1 MTMDEFSAPLGRH
14 TRPRNRGLR
23 ISASRIAIGAGA
35 LAAVLA
41 TAWAITTDSP
51 LRGRPDAIASAP
63 EVTRAAANAPVTAS
77 GVEQSARQRNN
88 PSDAAPEALAPPSA
102 TAMRTVTI
110 IDGMT
115 GKRREI
121 VLPETSNVIG
131 FDQQMSDPPL
141 PTAAALGASARTP
154 ARSLPVR

>member
-1 MTMDEFSAPLGRH
+1 MTMDEFSAPLGQH

-63 EVTRAAANAPVTAS
+63 EVTAANPPVTAS

-88 PSDAAPEALAPPSA
+88 PSDAAPEALAPPPA
-102 TAMRTVTI
+102 AAMRTVTI

-121 VLPETSNVIG
+121 VIPETSNVIG

-154 ARSLPVR
+154 AQSLPVR

>member
-1 MTMDEFSAPLGRH
+1 MTMDEFSAPLGQH

-23 ISASRIAIGAGA
+23 ISASRVAIGAGA

-63 EVTRAAANAPVTAS
+63 EVTAANAPVTAS

-88 PSDAAPEALAPPSA
+88 PSDAAPEALAPPPA

-121 VLPETSNVIG
+121 VIPETSNVIG

>member
-1 MTMDEFSAPLGRH
+1 MTMDEFSAPLGQH

-23 ISASRIAIGAGA
+23 ISASRVAIGAGA

-63 EVTRAAANAPVTAS
+63 EVTAANAPVTAS

-88 PSDAAPEALAPPSA
+88 PSDAAPEALAPPPA
-102 TAMRTVTI
+102 AAMRTVTI

-121 VLPETSNVIG
+121 VIPETSNVIG

>member
-63 EVTRAAANAPVTAS
+63 EVTAANAPVTAS

-88 PSDAAPEALAPPSA
+88 PSDAAPEALAPPPA

-154 ARSLPVR
+154 ARSLPIR

>member
-1 MTMDEFSAPLGRH
+1 MTMDEFSAPLGHH

-23 ISASRIAIGAGA
+23 ISASRVAIGAGA

-63 EVTRAAANAPVTAS
+63 EVTAANAPVTAS

-88 PSDAAPEALAPPSA
+88 PSDAAPAALAPPPA
-102 TAMRTVTI
+102 AAMRTVTI

-121 VLPETSNVIG
+121 VLPETSSVIG

>member
-1 MTMDEFSAPLGRH
+1 MTMDEFSAPLGQH

-63 EVTRAAANAPVTAS
+63 EVTAANAPVTAS

-88 PSDAAPEALAPPSA
+88 PSDAAPEALAPPPA

-121 VLPETSNVIG
+121 VIPETSNVIG

>member
-1 MTMDEFSAPLGRH
+1 MTIDEFSAPLGQH

-63 EVTRAAANAPVTAS
+63 EVTAANAPVTAS

-88 PSDAAPEALAPPSA
+88 PSDAAPAALAPPPA
-102 TAMRTVTI
+102 AAMRTVTI

>member
-1 MTMDEFSAPLGRH
+1 
-14 TRPRNRGLR
+14 
-23 ISASRIAIGAGA
+23 
-35 LAAVLA
+35 
-41 TAWAITTDSP
+41 
-51 LRGRPDAIASAP
+51 
-63 EVTRAAANAPVTAS
+63 
-77 GVEQSARQRNN
+77 VEQSARQRNN
-88 PSDAAPEALAPPSA
+88 PSDAAPEALAPPPA

>member
-1 MTMDEFSAPLGRH
+1 MTIDEFSAPLGQH
-14 TRPRNRGLR
+14 TRPQNRGLR

-63 EVTRAAANAPVTAS
+63 EVTAANAPVTAS

-88 PSDAAPEALAPPSA
+88 PSDGAPEAFAPPPA
-102 TAMRTVTI
+102 AAMRTVTI

-121 VLPETSNVIG
+121 VIPETSNVIG

-141 PTAAALGASARTP
+141 PTAAALGASARRP

>member
-1 MTMDEFSAPLGRH
+1 MTIDDFSAPLGQH
-14 TRPRNRGLR
+14 TRPQNRGLR

-63 EVTRAAANAPVTAS
+63 EVTAANAPVTAS
-77 GVEQSARQRNN
+77 GVEQSARQRNI
-88 PSDAAPEALAPPSA
+88 PSDAAPEALAPPPA
-102 TAMRTVTI
+102 AAMRTVTI

-121 VLPETSNVIG
+121 VIPETSNVIG

>member
-1 MTMDEFSAPLGRH
+1 MTMDEFSAPLGQH

-23 ISASRIAIGAGA
+23 ISVCRIAIGAGA

-77 GVEQSARQRNN
+77 GVQPSAGQRSN
-88 PSDAAPEALAPPSA
+88 PSDAAP
-102 TAMRTVTI
+102 
-110 IDGMT
+110 
-115 GKRREI
+115 
-121 VLPETSNVIG
+121 
-131 FDQQMSDPPL
+131 
-141 PTAAALGASARTP
+141 
-154 ARSLPVR
+154 

>member
-1 MTMDEFSAPLGRH
+1 MTIDDFSAPLGQH
-14 TRPRNRGLR
+14 TRPQNRGLR

-41 TAWAITTDSP
+41 TAWAITTDIP

-63 EVTRAAANAPVTAS
+63 EVTAANAPATAS

-88 PSDAAPEALAPPSA
+88 PSDAAPEALAPPPA
-102 TAMRTVTI
+102 AAMRTVTI

>member
-63 EVTRAAANAPVTAS
+63 EVTAANAPVTAS

-88 PSDAAPEALAPPSA
+88 PSDAAPEALAPPPA
-102 TAMRTVTI
+102 AAMRTVTI

>member
-1 MTMDEFSAPLGRH
+1 MTMDEFSAPLGQH

-23 ISASRIAIGAGA
+23 ISASRVAIGAGA

-63 EVTRAAANAPVTAS
+63 EVTAANAPVTAS

-88 PSDAAPEALAPPSA
+88 PSDAAPAALAPPPA
-102 TAMRTVTI
+102 AAMRTVTI

>member
-1 MTMDEFSAPLGRH
+1 MTMDEFSAPLGQH

-63 EVTRAAANAPVTAS
+63 EVTAANAPVTAS

-88 PSDAAPEALAPPSA
+88 PSDAAPAALAPPPA
-102 TAMRTVTI
+102 AAMRTVTI

-121 VLPETSNVIG
+121 VLPETSSVIG

-141 PTAAALGASARTP
+141 PTAAALGARARTP

>member
-1 MTMDEFSAPLGRH
+1 MTMDEFSAPLGQH

-23 ISASRIAIGAGA
+23 ISASRVAIGAGA

-63 EVTRAAANAPVTAS
+63 EVTAANAPVTAS

-88 PSDAAPEALAPPSA
+88 PSDAAPEALAPPPA
-102 TAMRTVTI
+102 AAMRTVTI

>member
-1 MTMDEFSAPLGRH
+1 MTIDEFSAPLGQH
-14 TRPRNRGLR
+14 TRPQNRGLR

-63 EVTRAAANAPVTAS
+63 EVTAANAPVTAS

-88 PSDAAPEALAPPSA
+88 PSDAAPEALAPPPA
-102 TAMRTVTI
+102 AAMRTVTI

-121 VLPETSNVIG
+121 VIPETSNVIG

>member
-1 MTMDEFSAPLGRH
+1 MTMDEFSAPLGQH

-63 EVTRAAANAPVTAS
+63 EVTAANAPVTAS

-88 PSDAAPEALAPPSA
+88 PSDAAPEALAPPPA

-121 VLPETSNVIG
+121 VLPETSSVIG

>member
-63 EVTRAAANAPVTAS
+63 EVTAANAPVTAS

-88 PSDAAPEALAPPSA
+88 PSDAAPEALAPPPA
-102 TAMRTVTI
+102 AAMRTVTI

-121 VLPETSNVIG
+121 VIPETSSVIG

>member
-63 EVTRAAANAPVTAS
+63 EVTAANAPVTAS

-88 PSDAAPEALAPPSA
+88 PSDAAPEALAPPPA

>member
-1 MTMDEFSAPLGRH
+1 MTMDEFSAPLGQH

-63 EVTRAAANAPVTAS
+63 EVTAANAPVTAS

-88 PSDAAPEALAPPSA
+88 PSDAAPDALAPPPA
-102 TAMRTVTI
+102 AAMRTVTI

-121 VLPETSNVIG
+121 VIPETSNVIG
-131 FDQQMSDPPL
+131 FDQQISDPPL

>member
-1 MTMDEFSAPLGRH
+1 MTIDEFSAPLGQH
-14 TRPRNRGLR
+14 TRPQNRGLR

-41 TAWAITTDSP
+41 TAWAMTMDSP
-51 LRGRPDAIASAP
+51 LRARPDALASAP
-63 EVTRAAANAPVTAS
+63 EVTAANVPVTAS

-88 PSDAAPEALAPPSA
+88 PSDAAPEALAPPPA
-102 TAMRTVTI
+102 AAMRTVTI
-110 IDGMT
+110 IDGMS

-121 VLPETSNVIG
+121 VIPETSNLIG
-131 FDQQMSDPPL
+131 FDQQLSDPPL

-154 ARSLPVR
+154 ARSLPAR

>member
-23 ISASRIAIGAGA
+23 ISASRVAIGAGA

-63 EVTRAAANAPVTAS
+63 EVTAANAPVTAS

-88 PSDAAPEALAPPSA
+88 PSDAAPEALAPPPA
-102 TAMRTVTI
+102 AAMRTVTI

>member
-1 MTMDEFSAPLGRH
+1 MTMDEFSAPLGQH

-63 EVTRAAANAPVTAS
+63 EVTAANPPVTAS
-77 GVEQSARQRNN
+77 GVEQSARQRNI
-88 PSDAAPEALAPPSA
+88 PSDAAPEALAPPPA
-102 TAMRTVTI
+102 AAMRTVTI

-121 VLPETSNVIG
+121 VIPETSNVIG
-131 FDQQMSDPPL
+131 FDQQISDPPL
-141 PTAAALGASARTP
+141 PTAAALGASALTP
-154 ARSLPVR
+154 ARFLPVR

>member
-1 MTMDEFSAPLGRH
+1 MTMDEFSAPLGQH

-23 ISASRIAIGAGA
+23 ISASRVAIGAGA

-63 EVTRAAANAPVTAS
+63 EVTAANGRVTAS

-88 PSDAAPEALAPPSA
+88 PSDAAPAALAPPPA
-102 TAMRTVTI
+102 AAMRTVTI

-121 VLPETSNVIG
+121 VLPETSSVIG

>member
-1 MTMDEFSAPLGRH
+1 MTIDDFSAPLGQH
-14 TRPRNRGLR
+14 TRPQNRGLR

-63 EVTRAAANAPVTAS
+63 EVTAVNAPVTAS

-88 PSDAAPEALAPPSA
+88 PSDAAPEALAPPPA
-102 TAMRTVTI
+102 AAMRTVTI

-121 VLPETSNVIG
+121 VIPETSNVIG

>member
-1 MTMDEFSAPLGRH
+1 MTIDDFSAPLGQH
-14 TRPRNRGLR
+14 TRPQNRGLR

-63 EVTRAAANAPVTAS
+63 EVTAANAPVTAS

-88 PSDAAPEALAPPSA
+88 PSDAAPEALAPPPA
-102 TAMRTVTI
+102 AAMRTVTI

-121 VLPETSNVIG
+121 VIPETSNVIG

>member
-1 MTMDEFSAPLGRH
+1 MTMDEFSAPLGQH

-63 EVTRAAANAPVTAS
+63 EVTAANAPVTAS

-88 PSDAAPEALAPPSA
+88 PSDAAPEALAPPPA
-102 TAMRTVTI
+102 AAMRTVTI

-121 VLPETSNVIG
+121 VIPETSNVIG

>member
-1 MTMDEFSAPLGRH
+1 MTMDEFSAPLGQH

-63 EVTRAAANAPVTAS
+63 EVTAANAPVTAS

-88 PSDAAPEALAPPSA
+88 PSDAAPEALAPPPA
-102 TAMRTVTI
+102 AAMRTVTI

-121 VLPETSNVIG
+121 VLPETSSVIG

>member
-41 TAWAITTDSP
+41 TAWAITTDNP

-63 EVTRAAANAPVTAS
+63 EVTAANAPVTAS

-88 PSDAAPEALAPPSA
+88 PSDAAPEALAPPPA
-102 TAMRTVTI
+102 AAMRTVTI

-141 PTAAALGASARTP
+141 PTAAALGASARIP

>member
-1 MTMDEFSAPLGRH
+1 MTMDEFSAPLGQH

-63 EVTRAAANAPVTAS
+63 EVTAANAPVTAS

-88 PSDAAPEALAPPSA
+88 PSDAAPEALAPPPA
-102 TAMRTVTI
+102 AAMRTVTI

-141 PTAAALGASARTP
+141 PTAAALGASALTP

>member
-1 MTMDEFSAPLGRH
+1 MTMDEFSAPLGQH
-14 TRPRNRGLR
+14 TRPPDRGLR

-41 TAWAITTDSP
+41 TAWAITTDIP
-51 LRGRPDAIASAP
+51 LLGRPDAIASAP
-63 EVTRAAANAPVTAS
+63 EVTAANAPVTAS

-88 PSDAAPEALAPPSA
+88 PSDAGPEALAPPPA
-102 TAMRTVTI
+102 AAMRTVTI

-121 VLPETSNVIG
+121 SIPETSHVIG